1 MSIAL
6 DSLTPVLTNLTD
18 VHLLFA
24 VATNDVHASNG
35 GTMLLDNIH
44 FEPVPIRQQA
54 ALGLPLSTQT
64 FGVIPQQTPASDGV
78 PMPPDQVNRNVTTI
92 YEAAL
97 TLLALLERRT
107 TEDLALAR
115 IIGDTFDGA
124 LHYDNHGDPLPVA
137 PNGSVACIMRT
148 WRATSPC

>member
-92 YEAAL
+92 DEAAL
-97 TLLALLERRT
+97 TLLALLELRT

-115 IIGDTFDGA
+115 DMPAMCGWRGSA
-124 LHYDNHGDPLPVA
+124 PARLHAVPPVSAWCLTGPPAATTPLP
-137 PNGSVACIMRT
+137 S
-148 WRATSPC
+148 